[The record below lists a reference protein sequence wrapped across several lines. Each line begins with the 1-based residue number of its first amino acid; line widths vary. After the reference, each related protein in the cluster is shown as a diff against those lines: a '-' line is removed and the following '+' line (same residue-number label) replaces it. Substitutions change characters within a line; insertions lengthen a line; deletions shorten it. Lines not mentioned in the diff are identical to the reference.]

1 MGQRWQ
7 RVLDEVGKFAVTG
20 IVASLVAFVLF
31 NWFVHWT
38 FLVDEPILADHAVS
52 GFLLANT
59 MSAFLSYRMA
69 RSWAFRHR
77 RPVGLAAG
85 RVSYFAISFGSMVIP
100 TACLWVSRDLLGN
113 DSALA
118 DNLAA
123 NVIGLFLGFL
133 ARFWAFRVFVFVH
146 PESRRVLSRR

>member
-1 MGQRWQ
+1 MGDRWQ
-7 RVLDEVGKFAVTG
+7 RLLHEVGKFAVTG

-31 NWFVHWT
+31 NWFVHWS
-38 FLVDEPILADHAVS
+38 FGMHEPLLADHAVT

-59 MSAFLSYRMA
+59 ASAFLSYRLA

-77 RPVGLAAG
+77 QPVGVAAG

-100 TACLWVSRDLLGN
+100 TACLWVSRSLLGN

-146 PESRRVLSRR
+146 PQSKRVLSRR